1 MANQEKM
8 QTLNSLHILD
18 SKHRRTVEEKR
29 SFKKGTGRI
38 TLRLRKQRNRIESPL
53 FNSYNIQEF
62 DLHPGYWFEKYAD
75 LIPSD
80 VANYVDEG
88 NQYVE
93 RIVEALYHFKQ
104 CALIGPSGTGKTH
117 ITYLVAE
124 LTGLPLWEINCAL
137 QTSTYDLIGRYVDL
151 GKDNWIE
158 GPVTLWLKH
167 GGLLYLDEA
176 NMMRQDVAVR
186 LNPILDA
193 RGHLVIAEKDNEII
207 SRHKHAYCIL
217 SINPRRTEFT
227 GTKRL
232 NVSFRRRLSVWI
244 NFGYQSVGGKI
255 SSNEV
260 KLIKQRSGINEE
272 TAIKI
277 LKVGAELRRQY
288 LAEELFYG
296 PSPRDL
302 INWAILY
309 KCRNDPVQ
317 AAESTI
323 IALITDDNDLQE
335 SIRKLIRSIFT

>member
-1 MANQEKM
+1 MADQEKV
-8 QTLNSLHILD
+8 QSLKNQDMLD

-29 SFKKGTGRI
+29 SYKKGTGRI
-38 TLRLRKQRNRIESPL
+38 TIKLRKQRNRIESPL
-53 FNSYNIQEF
+53 FNSYNIQEL
-62 DLHPGYWFEKYAD
+62 DLHPGYWFEKFTD
-75 LIPSD
+75 QIPSG
-80 VANYVDEG
+80 VADYVDDG

-93 RIVEALYHFKQ
+93 RIIEALYHFKQ

-124 LTGLPLWEINCAL
+124 LTGLPIWEINCAL

-151 GKDNWIE
+151 GKDNWID

-176 NMMRQDVAVR
+176 NMMRQDVAVK

-193 RGHLVIAEKDNEII
+193 RGHLIIAEKDNEIVQ
-207 SRHKHAYCIL
+207 RHKHAYCVM

-244 NFGYQSVGGKI
+244 NFEYQSVGEKI
-255 SSNEV
+255 SSSEV
-260 KLIKQRSGINEE
+260 KLIMQRSGIDEE

-302 INWAILY
+302 INWAILL
-309 KCRNDPVQ
+309 KIRNTPVQ

-323 IALITDDNDLQE
+323 IALISDDNDIQE
-335 SIRKLIRSIFT
+335 YIRNLIIKIFA

>member
-1 MANQEKM
+1 MANQKKN
-8 QTLNSLHILD
+8 QTRNSLEKLD
-18 SKHRRTVEEKR
+18 SKHHRTVEELR
-29 SFKKGTGRI
+29 SFKNNTGRI

-53 FNSYNIQEF
+53 YNSYNIQEF

-75 LIPSD
+75 LIPSG
-80 VANYVDEG
+80 VADYVDEG

-124 LTGLPLWEINCAL
+124 LTGLPIWEINCAL

-176 NMMRQDVAVR
+176 NMMRPDVAVR

-193 RGHLVIAEKDNEII
+193 RGHLIIAEKDNEIVQ
-207 SRHKHAYCIL
+207 RHKHAYCIL

-227 GTKRL
+227 GAKRL

-244 NFGYQSVGGKI
+244 NFNYQSVGSKI
-255 SSNEV
+255 SSNEM
-260 KLIKQRSGINEE
+260 KLIMHRSGINEE

-277 LKVGAELRRQY
+277 LRVGAELRRQY
-288 LAEELFYG
+288 HAQELFYG

-302 INWAILY
+302 INWAILCKY
-309 KCRNDPVQ
+309 RNGPVQ

-323 IALITDDNDLQE
+323 IALITDDNDIQE
-335 SIRKLIRSIFT
+335 SIRKLINNIFT

>member
-1 MANQEKM
+1 MTDQEKL
-8 QTLNSLHILD
+8 QTLKNLQILD
-18 SKHRRTVEEKR
+18 SKHRRTIEEKR

-38 TLRLRKQRNRIESPL
+38 TLRIRKQRNRIESPL
-53 FNSYNIQEF
+53 VNSYNIQEL

-75 LIPSD
+75 LIPSG
-80 VANYVDEG
+80 VADYVDEG

-93 RIVEALYHFKQ
+93 RIVEALYYFKQ

-124 LTGLPLWEINCAL
+124 LTGLPIWEINCAL

-193 RGHLVIAEKDNEII
+193 RGHLILAEKDNEII
-207 SRHKHAYCIL
+207 QRHKHAYCVL
-217 SINPRRTEFT
+217 SINPRRAEFT

-244 NFGYQSVGGKI
+244 NFEYQSVGEKI
-255 SSNEV
+255 SPGEV
-260 KLIKQRSGINEE
+260 KLIMQRSGIDEE

-288 LAEELFYG
+288 LAEELLYG

-309 KCRNDPVQ
+309 KNRNNPVQ

-323 IALITDDNDLQE
+323 IALISDDRDTQE
-335 SIRKLIRSIFT
+335 YIRKLIIAIFT

>member
-1 MANQEKM
+1 MSNQEKV
-8 QTLNSLHILD
+8 QNLDDLHMID
-18 SKHRRTVEEKR
+18 ARQRRTIEENR
-29 SFKKGTGRI
+29 SFKKGTGRVSI
-38 TLRLRKQRNRIESPL
+38 KLKKKRDRIESPL
-53 FNSYNIQEF
+53 YNSYNIQEY
-62 DLHPGYWFEKYAD
+62 DLHPGYWFEKNAA
-75 LIPSD
+75 LIPSG
-80 VANYVDEG
+80 VADYIDDG
-88 NQYVE
+88 NRYVE

-124 LTGLPLWEINCAL
+124 LTRLPIWEVNCAL

-151 GKDNWIE
+151 GKENWIE

-193 RGHLVIAEKDNEII
+193 RGHLIIAEKDNEII
-207 SRHKHAYCIL
+207 KRHKYAYCIL
-217 SINPRRTEFT
+217 SINPRRTEYT

-244 NFGYQSVGGKI
+244 NFEYQSVGEKI
-255 SSNEV
+255 SLNEV
-260 KLIKQRSGINEE
+260 KLIMQRSGINEE

-288 LAEELFYG
+288 LAQDLFYS

-302 INWAILY
+302 INWAILC
-309 KCRNDPVQ
+309 KNWNDPVQ

-323 IALITDDNDLQE
+323 IALISDENDIQD
-335 SIRKLIRSIFT
+335 SIRKLIGNIFM

>member
-1 MANQEKM
+1 MANEEKM
-8 QTLNSLHILD
+8 QTLNNLPNLD

-38 TLRLRKQRNRIESPL
+38 TLKLRKQRNRIEAPL

-62 DLHPGYWFEKYAD
+62 DLHPGYWFDKYAN

-124 LTGLPLWEINCAL
+124 LTGLPIWEINCAL

-193 RGHLVIAEKDNEII
+193 RGHLIIAEKDNEII
-207 SRHKHAYCIL
+207 PRHKYAYCVL

-232 NVSFRRRLSVWI
+232 NVSFRRRLSAWI
-244 NFGYQSVGGKI
+244 NFKYQSVGGQI

-260 KLIKQRSGINEE
+260 NLIKQRSGINEE
-272 TAIKI
+272 TAVKI

-309 KCRNDPVQ
+309 KSRNDPVQ

-335 SIRKLIRSIFT
+335 SIRKLIRNIFT

>member
-1 MANQEKM
+1 MANQEKL
-8 QTLNSLHILD
+8 QTLNNLKSLD

-75 LIPSD
+75 LIPSG
-80 VANYVDEG
+80 VADYIDEG

-124 LTGLPLWEINCAL
+124 LTGLPIWEINCAL

-176 NMMRQDVAVR
+176 NMMRQDVTVR
-186 LNPILDA
+186 LNPVLDA
-193 RGHLVIAEKDNEII
+193 RGHLIIAEKDNEII
-207 SRHKHAYCIL
+207 QRHKYAYCVL

-227 GTKRL
+227 GTKQL
-232 NVSFRRRLSVWI
+232 NVSFRRRMSVWI
-244 NFGYQSVGGKI
+244 NFDYPSVGGKI

-260 KLIKQRSGINEE
+260 KLIMQRSGIDEE

-288 LAEELFYG
+288 LAQELFYG

-302 INWAILY
+302 INWAILCKY
-309 KCRNDPVQ
+309 RDSPVQ

-323 IALITDDNDLQE
+323 IALITDDDDVQDT
-335 SIRKLIRSIFT
+335 IRKSIINIFT